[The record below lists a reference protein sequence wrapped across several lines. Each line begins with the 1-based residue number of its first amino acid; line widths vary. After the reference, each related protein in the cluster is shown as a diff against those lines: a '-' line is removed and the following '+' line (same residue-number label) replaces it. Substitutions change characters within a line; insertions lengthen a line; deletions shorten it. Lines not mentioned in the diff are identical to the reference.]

1 MPYRVPC
8 KDEIPQLP
16 RSVEWT
22 NNSLRLLDQN
32 SLFYPYNLCFIEL
45 TTLNSVIDA
54 IQTMSVRGAPAIGL
68 VGGYGL
74 VLAAMHCQIQSSI
87 EFYNTM
93 KQVVVNLQN
102 TRPTAVNLANVTNR
116 IISVLDPTMDV
127 LHQKNSILKEM
138 IKINAEEET
147 TYRLLSER
155 GTNII
160 PEQAT
165 ILTHCNT
172 GALATGTS
180 FGTAIGIIQ
189 NSYLNNKIKHVYITE
204 TRPRL
209 QGLRI
214 TAWELQQLQIPF
226 TVLVDNAVGYLLA
239 TKKISCILIGADRI
253 LTNESP
259 PYFVLNKI
267 GTLSLAILAK
277 YYKIPL
283 IVASP
288 HSTFD
293 NKKTLS
299 QIKIENRAS
308 NEITHI
314 QNLQIAP
321 NNINTLNPAFDITP
335 PDLITAIV
343 TEKEIIYPNSK

>member
-1 MPYRVPC
+1 
-8 KDEIPQLP
+8 
-16 RSVEWT
+16 
-22 NNSLRLLDQN
+22 
-32 SLFYPYNLCFIEL
+32 
-45 TTLNSVIDA
+45 
-54 IQTMSVRGAPAIGL
+54 
-68 VGGYGL
+68 
-74 VLAAMHCQIQSSI
+74 
-87 EFYNTM
+87 M
-93 KQVVVNLQN
+93 KQIVTNLQN
-102 TRPTAVNLANVTNR
+102 ARPTAVNLVNVTNR
-116 IISVLDPTMDV
+116 IISVLDPTMEV
-127 LHQKNSILKEM
+127 SHQKNCILNEM
-138 IKINAEEET
+138 IKIHEEEET

-155 GTNII
+155 GSDII
-160 PEQAT
+160 PERAT

-189 NSYLNNKIKHVYITE
+189 VSYQNDKIKRVYITE

-226 TVLVDNAVGYLLA
+226 TVIVDNAVGYLLA
-239 TKKISCILIGADRI
+239 TKKITCILIGADRV

-259 PYFVLNKI
+259 PYYILNKI

-277 YYKIPL
+277 YYNIPL

-288 HSTFD
+288 HSSFD
-293 NKKTLS
+293 NKKTLN
-299 QIKIENRAS
+299 QIKIETRAS
-308 NEITHI
+308 KEITHI
-314 QNLQIAP
+314 QNHQIAP

-343 TEKEIIYPNSK
+343 TEKEIIYPNSE

>member
-1 MPYRVPC
+1 MPYYIPC
-8 KDEIPQLP
+8 KDEIPRLP

-22 NNSLRLLDQN
+22 KNSLRLLDQN
-32 SLFYPYNLCFIEL
+32 SLFYPYNLRFIEL
-45 TTLNSVIDA
+45 TTPNSVIDA
-54 IQTMSVRGAPAIGL
+54 IRTMSVRGAPAIGL

-74 VLAAMHCQIQSSI
+74 VLAAMRCQIQSST

-93 KQVVVNLQN
+93 QQIVTNLQN
-102 TRPTAVNLANVTNR
+102 ARPTAVNLVNVTNR
-116 IISVLDPTMDV
+116 IISILDPTMEV
-127 LHQKNSILKEM
+127 SHQKNCILKEM
-138 IKINAEEET
+138 IKIHAEEET

-155 GTNII
+155 GSDII

-180 FGTAIGIIQ
+180 FGTALGIIQ
-189 NSYLNNKIKHVYITE
+189 ISYLNDKIKHVYVTE
-204 TRPRL
+204 TRPIL

-214 TAWELQQLQIPF
+214 TAWEFQQLQNPC

-259 PYFVLNKI
+259 SYFVLNKI
-267 GTLSLAILAK
+267 GTLSIAILAK

-288 HSTFD
+288 YSSFD
-293 NKKTLS
+293 YKNTLS
-299 QIKIENRAS
+299 QIIIETRAS

-314 QNLQIAP
+314 QNHQISP

-343 TEKEIIYPNSK
+343 TEKKIIYPNSA